1 MYRGPALAIQGSL
14 FGSGFLVMILLLITG
29 SGSFNAQA
37 LENQNIPANAPSY
50 TDPNLAQVSLIT
62 NCELNLSYPDEVLQW
77 CEIITRY
84 SLQRGL
90 DPNLVA
96 AVILQ
101 ESGGNYL
108 VLSHSGAVG
117 LMQVMPR
124 DGIAATFACVNG
136 PCFANRPTISE
147 LQDPE
152 FNISY
157 GTKMLSNLL
166 SKYGNM
172 REALR
177 AYGPMD
183 VGYFYADKVLGIY
196 ENNSFQ

>member
-1 MYRGPALAIQGSL
+1 MYRGPTLAIQGSL

-29 SGSFNAQA
+29 SSSFKAQA
-37 LENQNIPANAPSY
+37 IDNQSIPANIPSNSDQY
-50 TDPNLAQVSLIT
+50 QTDSSIIT
-62 NCELNLSYPDEVLQW
+62 NCNLNLSYPDEVLQW
-77 CEIITRY
+77 CEFITKY
-84 SLQRGL
+84 SLQQGL

-96 AVILQ
+96 ALVLQ

-108 VLSHSGAVG
+108 AMSHSGAVG

-124 DGIAATFACVNG
+124 DGIAASFSCANG

-147 LQDPE
+147 LRDPE

-157 GTKMLSNLL
+157 GTNMLSNLL
-166 SKYGNM
+166 SRYGSM

-183 VGYFYADKVLGIY
+183 MGYFYADKVLGIY
-196 ENNSFQ
+196 ENHKF